1 MPVYIE
7 PPRPVSE
14 DTRAWTIHGQ
24 DTLPR
29 LFRHVVKERGDA
41 VAMREKHL
49 GIWRSVT
56 WRQYGLRARHVGLG
70 LVALGF
76 QPRDVVSVIA
86 ENCPEWLYTDLGT
99 MSVGGVTN
107 GIYTT
112 DSASQIEYIVND
124 SGTRFFFAENEEQLD
139 KILQVRKSCPQLVKV
154 IVYDMD
160 GLQAFTDPQV
170 MPFEELLALGD
181 RYDRE
186 HPGAFEPMVELAK
199 PGDLAILVYTSGTTG
214 PPKGA
219 MLSHRNILFQLGYS
233 DFITEPRAGD
243 QQLSFLPLAH
253 IAERTFSVFY
263 PLHSGATVNFAENID
278 TVPANV
284 REVAPAV
291 FFAVP
296 RIWEKFYSGVELRM
310 REATLVGRL
319 AYGWAISV
327 GGRMAAAR
335 IEGRRPSAGLRLLY
349 RVANFLVLDN
359 LRRSIGMHRAR
370 GAATG
375 AAPIAPELV
384 KWYLSLGI
392 DMREVYG
399 QTENCGLA
407 TAMPADRIKLGTVG
421 RARPDTEVRLSPDG
435 EILLKGPHVFLGYY
449 NKPEKTAETIVDG
462 WLHTGDVGSMDADG
476 FLTITDRMKDII
488 ITAGG
493 KNITPSEIENQLK
506 FSPYISDAV
515 VIGDRRKFLSCL
527 VMIDHETVAQ
537 FAQERNVPFTNFASL
552 CRSKEVQ
559 DLIWGEIERV
569 NRQLARVETIK
580 KFSLIEQIL
589 TPEDEELTPTMKL
602 KRSYVNAKYK
612 AVIDNMYTGA

>member
-1 MPVYIE
+1 
-7 PPRPVSE
+7 
-14 DTRAWTIHGQ
+14 
-24 DTLPR
+24 
-29 LFRHVVKERGDA
+29 
-41 VAMREKHL
+41 
-49 GIWRSVT
+49 
-56 WRQYGLRARHVGLG
+56 
-70 LVALGF
+70 
-76 QPRDVVSVIA
+76 
-86 ENCPEWLYTDLGT
+86 
-99 MSVGGVTN
+99 
-107 GIYTT
+107 
-112 DSASQIEYIVND
+112 
-124 SGTRFFFAENEEQLD
+124 
-139 KILQVRKSCPQLVKV
+139 
-154 IVYDMD
+154 
-160 GLQAFTDPQV
+160 
-170 MPFEELLALGD
+170 
-181 RYDRE
+181 
-186 HPGAFEPMVELAK
+186 
-199 PGDLAILVYTSGTTG
+199 
-214 PPKGA
+214 

-233 DFITEPRAGD
+233 DFITEPRPGD

-310 REATLVGRL
+310 REATFAGRL
-319 AYGWAISV
+319 AYGWAIGV
-327 GGRMAAAR
+327 GARMAAAK
-335 IEGRRPSAGLRLLY
+335 IAGRRPSAGLRLLY
-349 RVANFLVLDN
+349 RAANFLVLDN
-359 LRRSIGMHRAR
+359 LRRSMGMHRVR

-384 KWYLSLGI
+384 RWYLSLGI

-407 TAMPADRIKLGTVG
+407 TAMPGDRIKLGTVG
-421 RARPDTEVRLSPDG
+421 RARPDTEVRLSPEG
-435 EILLKGPHVFLGYY
+435 EILLRGPHVFLGYY

-462 WLHTGDVGSMDADG
+462 WLHTGDVGSMDHDG

-552 CRSKEVQ
+552 CRSREVQ
-559 DLIWGEIERV
+559 NLIWGEIERV

-589 TPEDEELTPTMKL
+589 TAEDEELTPTMKL

-612 AVIDNMYTGA
+612 EVIDGMYTGV